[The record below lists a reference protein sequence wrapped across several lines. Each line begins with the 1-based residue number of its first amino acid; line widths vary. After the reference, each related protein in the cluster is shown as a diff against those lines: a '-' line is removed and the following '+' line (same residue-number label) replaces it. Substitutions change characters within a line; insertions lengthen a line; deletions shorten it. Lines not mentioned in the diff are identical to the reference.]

1 MNIHSPGNGPE
12 NQPKCAGPG
21 CGMAMPHVLAG
32 ESPAW
37 VEASRQPSIETCRR

>member
-1 MNIHSPGNGPE
+1 MRAPQRARLNG
-12 NQPKCAGPG
+12 AGPG

-37 VEASRQPSIETCRR
+37 VEVSRQPSIETCRR